1 MRASALLPAVLP
13 LVLAVLA
20 ACSSQPE
27 MDRPSVPDRPEV
39 QRPEGVE
46 PEGLAE
52 MRDTIASQRAEARE
66 LENAA
71 IITPNAMGTH
81 PTTPWYDPVLD
92 TVSDLVM
99 FLAGW

>member
-1 MRASALLPAVLP
+1 MRAAALLPV
-13 LVLAVLA
+13 VLAVAA

-27 MDRPSVPDRPEV
+27 MDRPAVPDRPEV
-39 QRPEGVE
+39 QRPEGLE

-52 MRDTIASQRAEARE
+52 MRDAIGAQRAEARE
-66 LENAA
+66 RENAT

-81 PTTPWYDPVLD
+81 PVNPWYDSVLD
-92 TVSDLVM
+92 TVSDAVM

>member
-1 MRASALLPAVLP
+1 MRGVVSLPV
-13 LVLAVLA
+13 VLACAA

-27 MDRPSVPDRPEV
+27 MDRPAVPDRPEV

-52 MRDTIASQRAEARE
+52 MRDSLSEQRTEARAR
-66 LENAA
+66 ENAT

-81 PTTPWYDPVLD
+81 PTTPWYESTLNTMADALRFFG
-92 TVSDLVM
+92 L
-99 FLAGW
+99 W